1 MKTKYSAEFR
11 LEVVQYQLKGHSK
24 VEAARKF
31 GINPS
36 SAERWLV
43 LYGQNGKDSLDNV
56 TRYAEFDLDFKLK
69 VVLSVIND
77 GLSLKEAE
85 KTYNLRTKA
94 VITNWLHQYKKDGI
108 NGLQP
113 KKGKHRLLKQP
124 KQIEPEQAKI
134 DKSKT
139 QDELLEEIAY
149 LRAEVA
155 LLKKRRALRLES
167 EAGAQ
172 KRLLKSSQN

>member
-1 MKTKYSAEFR
+1 M
-11 LEVVQYQLKGHSK
+11 
-24 VEAARKF
+24 
-31 GINPS
+31 
-36 SAERWLV
+36 
-43 LYGQNGKDSLDNV
+43 
-56 TRYAEFDLDFKLK
+56 
-69 VVLSVIND
+69 
-77 GLSLKEAE
+77 
-85 KTYNLRTKA
+85 RTKA
-94 VITNWLHQYKKDGI
+94 VITNWLRQYKKDGI

-155 LLKKRRALRLES
+155 LLKKQRALRLES
-167 EAGAQ
+167 EAVAQ

>member
-1 MKTKYSAEFR
+1 MTVLFI
-11 LEVVQYQLKGHSK
+11 VQFNLG
-24 VEAARKF
+24 F
-31 GINPS
+31 TI
-36 SAERWLV
+36 
-43 LYGQNGKDSLDNV
+43 
-56 TRYAEFDLDFKLK
+56 DFKLK

-77 GLSLKEAE
+77 GLSLREAE

-172 KRLLKSSQN
+172 KHLLKSSRN

>member
-1 MKTKYSAEFR
+1 M
-11 LEVVQYQLKGHSK
+11 
-24 VEAARKF
+24 
-31 GINPS
+31 
-36 SAERWLV
+36 
-43 LYGQNGKDSLDNV
+43 
-56 TRYAEFDLDFKLK
+56 
-69 VVLSVIND
+69 
-77 GLSLKEAE
+77 
-85 KTYNLRTKA
+85 RTKA
-94 VITNWLHQYKKDGI
+94 IIINWLRQYKKDGI

-113 KKGKHRLLKQP
+113 KKGKHCLLEQP
-124 KQIEPEQAKI
+124 KQIDLEQTKI

>member
-1 MKTKYSAEFR
+1 MPCLFPCHVGVFCY
-11 LEVVQYQLKGHSK
+11 VVDYKALYHFNELLCICSCKG
-24 VEAARKF
+24 F
-31 GINPS
+31 
-36 SAERWLV
+36 
-43 LYGQNGKDSLDNV
+43 
-56 TRYAEFDLDFKLK
+56 FKLK

-77 GLSLKEAE
+77 GLSLREAE

-172 KRLLKSSQN
+172 KHLLKSSRN